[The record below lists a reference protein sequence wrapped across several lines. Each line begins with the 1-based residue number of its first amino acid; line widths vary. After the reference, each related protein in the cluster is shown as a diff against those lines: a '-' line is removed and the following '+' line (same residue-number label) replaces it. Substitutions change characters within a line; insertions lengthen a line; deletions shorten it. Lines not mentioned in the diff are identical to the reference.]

1 MRGHEMNR
9 VSQIILFTAFA
20 IACATV
26 SAPLSAQSAPA
37 SRVPGDMRQDL
48 ADFVETPAV
57 PGYEKDLAAKIRERL
72 KSYSPQT
79 DNIGDVIVTIGSGNP
94 RRLLVAPMDE
104 PGYVVSGITDDGY
117 LRVQRLPQSRD
128 LPLFNEL
135 YAAQPVH
142 LETPDGKW
150 ISGVVAGLSVH
161 LQPGRIDTPKP
172 GDLENFY
179 VDIGAS
185 SREEA
190 RHAGADVLSPL
201 AITRRLG
208 ELGSHSAAAAG
219 IGDRFG
225 DVALVEML
233 RELDP
238 AKLKGTLIVAF
249 VVQQWTGARGLQRIL
264 DELHPDELLYVGRLI
279 SGGTIAGMQ
288 TVRRAPRRELG
299 SGVVLGLTE
308 KGETLTGFP
317 AELEQLGELSKIPVV
332 PDYSAPL
339 ISPSYILA
347 PQLPGR
353 SAHLGIATAWPSTPA
368 EMIDTA
374 DLAKL
379 AQLLHAYAEGSPQS
393 ASVAF
398 PAPHGASER
407 APESKAT
414 AQDALADLVRT
425 YGASGHEEAVRNEIK
440 RHLPD
445 WAKTETDD
453 AGNLIL
459 HVGAAADSASKE
471 AKDSKDSKVPRI
483 LVVAHMDEIGFE
495 VESIGSDGRLQVKW
509 LGGGDLSFFAGHPAL
524 VHSSDGAVHDAIVEL
539 PAGWEQ
545 PDFSWTK
552 SSEATNA
559 TAIRVDVGA
568 HGAADA
574 AKMGI
579 RAGDWVTIP
588 KDYRPLIGS
597 RAIGRSFD
605 DRVGDA
611 ALIGAVWAL
620 GPNLKDRDVTFV
632 WSTREELGLVG
643 AAAIAKR
650 LAAEHRAPDYVFAVD
665 TFVSSDSPLE
675 SQRFADAPLGKGF
688 VIRAV
693 DNSNVVPRDLVERL
707 ISLAR
712 QNKIPVQY
720 GVTGGGNDGAAF
732 TRYGSVDIP
741 LGWPLRYAHSPAE
754 VIDTRDY
761 DALTHIIIAIAKTW

>member
-9 VSQIILFTAFA
+9 ISQIIFFTAFA

-26 SAPLSAQSAPA
+26 SAPLAAQSAPA

-135 YAAQPVH
+135 YAAQPVR
-142 LETPDGKW
+142 LETVDGKW
-150 ISGVVAGLSVH
+150 ISGVVAGLSIH
-161 LQPGRIDTPKP
+161 LQPGREDSPKAS
-172 GDLENFY
+172 DIENFY

-190 RHAGADVLSPL
+190 RRAGADVLSPL
-201 AITRRLG
+201 AIARRLG

-225 DVALVEML
+225 DVALVETL

-238 AKLKGTLIVAF
+238 AKLKGTLTIAF

-288 TVRRAPRRELG
+288 SVRRAPRRELG

-308 KGETLTGFP
+308 KGETLTGFA

-393 ASVAF
+393 APVAF
-398 PAPHGASER
+398 PAPPAASER
-407 APESKAT
+407 APNSKANP
-414 AQDALADLVRT
+414 QDTLADLIRT

-459 HVGAAADSASKE
+459 HVASSPDAKDE
-471 AKDSKDSKVPRI
+471 KDSKTPRI

-524 VHSSDGAVHDAIVEL
+524 VHSSDGTVHDAIVEL
-539 PAGWEQ
+539 PNGWEQ
-545 PDFSWTK
+545 TDFDWSKGT
-552 SSEATNA
+552 ETAGTG
-559 TAIRVDVGA
+559 TAIHVDIGA
-568 HGAADA
+568 HGAADV

-643 AAAIAKR
+643 AAAVAKR
-650 LAAEHRAPDYVFAVD
+650 LAAEHHAPDYVFAVD

-693 DNSNVVPRDLVERL
+693 DNSNVVPRDLVERV
-707 ISLAR
+707 ISLAK
-712 QNKIPVQY
+712 QNKIPIQY

-761 DALTHIIIAIAKTW
+761 DALTHIITAIAKGW

>member
-1 MRGHEMNR
+1 MNR
-9 VSQIILFTAFA
+9 VQAIIFVAAFA
-20 IACATV
+20 IASATM
-26 SAPLSAQSAPA
+26 SAPVHAQSAPA
-37 SRVPGDMRQDL
+37 TRVPGDMRQDL

-57 PGYEKDLAAKIRERL
+57 PGYEKDLATKIRERL
-72 KSYSPQT
+72 KSFSPQT

-104 PGYVVSGITDDGY
+104 PGYVVSAIDDDGY

-128 LPLFNEL
+128 LPLFNDL
-135 YAAQPVH
+135 YAAQPIR
-142 LETPDGKW
+142 LETSDGKW

-172 GDLENFY
+172 SDLENFY

-190 RHAGADVLSPL
+190 RHAGADFLSPL
-201 AITRRLG
+201 AIARHLG
-208 ELGSHSAAAAG
+208 ELGSHSAAAAA

-238 AKLKGTLIVAF
+238 AKMKGTLTVAF
-249 VVQQWTGARGLQRIL
+249 VVQQWTGARGLQRVL
-264 DELHPDELLYVGRLI
+264 DQLHPDELLYVGRLI

-288 TVRRAPRRELG
+288 SVRRAPRRELG
-299 SGVVLGLTE
+299 SGVILGLTE
-308 KGETLTGFP
+308 KGETLTGFA

-353 SAHLGIATAWPSTPA
+353 SAHVGIATAWPSTPA

-393 ASVAF
+393 APVAF
-398 PAPHGASER
+398 PSPHAASEP
-407 APESKAT
+407 APSSKANPQET
-414 AQDALADLVRT
+414 LADLIRT

-440 RHLPD
+440 RHLPE
-445 WAKTETDD
+445 WAKTDTDD

-459 HVGAAADSASKE
+459 HLGAAADSAAKE
-471 AKDSKDSKVPRI
+471 TKDSKESKTPRI

-539 PAGWEQ
+539 PGGWEQ
-545 PDFSWTK
+545 PDFDWTK
-552 SSEATNA
+552 GTETTGSATTG
-559 TAIRVDVGA
+559 TAIHVDVGA
-568 HGAADA
+568 HGAADV

-588 KDYRPLIGS
+588 KEYRPLVGS

-605 DRVGDA
+605 DRVGNA

-620 GPNLKDRDVTFV
+620 GPNFKDRDVTFV
-632 WSTREELGLVG
+632 WSTREELGLLG

-693 DNSNVVPRDLVERL
+693 DNSNVVPHDLVERL

-712 QNKIPVQY
+712 QNKIPIQY

-761 DALTHIIIAIAKTW
+761 DALTHIITAIAKSW

>member
-1 MRGHEMNR
+1 MNR
-9 VSQIILFTAFA
+9 VSAIIVFAAFA
-20 IACATV
+20 IT
-26 SAPLSAQSAPA
+26 SAAMSSPVAAQSGPA

-48 ADFVETPAV
+48 TDFVETPAV

-72 KSYSPQT
+72 KSFSPQT

-94 RRLLVAPMDE
+94 HRMLAAPMDE
-104 PGYVVSGITDDGY
+104 PGYVVSGVTDEGY

-135 YAAQPVH
+135 YTAQPVR
-142 LETPDGKW
+142 LETAEGKW
-150 ISGVVAGLSVH
+150 ISGAVAGLSVH
-161 LQPGRIDTPKP
+161 LQPGRAETPEATDIDN
-172 GDLENFY
+172 LY
-179 VDIGAS
+179 VDVGAS
-185 SREEA
+185 SPEEA
-190 RHAGADVLSPL
+190 RRAGADILSPL
-201 AITRRLG
+201 AIVRHLG
-208 ELGSHSAAAAG
+208 ELGSHAAAAG

-238 AKLKGTLIVAF
+238 AKVKGTLTVAF
-249 VVQQWTGARGLQRIL
+249 VVQQWTGSRGLQRIL
-264 DELHPDELLYVGRLI
+264 DQLHPDELLYIGRLI

-317 AELEQLGELSKIPVV
+317 AEIEQLGELSKIPVV
-332 PDYSAPL
+332 TDYSAPL
-339 ISPSYILA
+339 ISPGYLLA

-353 SAHLGIATAWPSTPA
+353 SVHLGIATAWSSTPA
-368 EMIDTA
+368 EIIDTA

-379 AQLLHAYAEGSPQS
+379 AQLLHAYVEGSPQS
-393 ASVAF
+393 SPVAY
-398 PAPHGASER
+398 PSPNAISER
-407 APESKAT
+407 APSSKAN
-414 AQDALADLVRT
+414 AQDTLADLIRT

-459 HVGAAADSASKE
+459 HVATSLD
-471 AKDSKDSKVPRI
+471 AKDPKVARI

-495 VESIGSDGRLQVKW
+495 VESIAGDGRLQVKW
-509 LGGGDLSFFAGHPAL
+509 LGGGELRFFAGHPAL
-524 VHSSDGAVHDAIVEL
+524 VHSSDGTVHDAIVEL
-539 PAGWEQ
+539 PSGWEQ
-545 PDFSWTK
+545 PNFEWPKDSDT
-552 SSEATNA
+552 S

-568 HGAADA
+568 RSAADA
-574 AKMGI
+574 AKMGV

-643 AAAIAKR
+643 AAAVAKR

-693 DNSNVVPRDLVERL
+693 DNSNVVPRALVERL
-707 ISLAR
+707 IALAK

-732 TRYGSVDIP
+732 TRYGSVDIA

-754 VIDTRDY
+754 VIDTRDF
-761 DALTHIIIAIAKTW
+761 DALTHIITAIARSW

>member
-9 VSQIILFTAFA
+9 LLQIVFVAAFA
-20 IACATV
+20 SACVAV
-26 SAPLSAQSAPA
+26 SAPLAAQSAPA

-104 PGYVVSGITDDGY
+104 PGYVVSSITDDGY

-135 YAAQPVH
+135 YAAQPVR
-142 LETPDGKW
+142 LETADGKW
-150 ISGVVAGLSVH
+150 ISGAVAGLSVH
-161 LQPGRIDTPKP
+161 LQPGRADTPQSS
-172 GDLENFY
+172 DIENFY
-179 VDIGAS
+179 VDIGAN

-190 RHAGADVLSPL
+190 RHAGADILSPL
-201 AITRRLG
+201 AIARHLG
-208 ELGSHSAAAAG
+208 ELGSHSAAAAA

-238 AKLKGTLIVAF
+238 AKLKGTLTVAF

-264 DELHPDELLYVGRLI
+264 DQLHPDELLYVGRLI

-308 KGETLTGFP
+308 KGETLIGFP

-353 SAHLGIATAWPSTPA
+353 SAHVGIATAWPSTPA

-379 AQLLHAYAEGSPQS
+379 AQLLHAYAKGSPQS
-393 ASVAF
+393 APVAF
-398 PAPHGASER
+398 PAPPATIER
-407 APESKAT
+407 APNAKAN
-414 AQDALADLVRT
+414 AQDALADLIRT

-459 HVGAAADSASKE
+459 HVASSPDAKDE
-471 AKDSKDSKVPRI
+471 KDSKTPRI

-524 VHSSDGAVHDAIVEL
+524 VHSSDGAVHNAIVEL
-539 PAGWEQ
+539 PGGWEQ

-552 SSEATNA
+552 GSETTNA

-568 HGAADA
+568 HGAADV

-643 AAAIAKR
+643 AAAVAKR
-650 LAAEHRAPDYVFAVD
+650 LAAEHHVPDYVFAVD

-693 DNSNVVPRDLVERL
+693 DNSNIVPRDLVERL
-707 ISLAR
+707 ISLAK
-712 QNKIPVQY
+712 QNKIPIQY

-732 TRYGSVDIP
+732 TRDGSVDIA

-761 DALTHIIIAIAKTW
+761 DALTHIITAIAKSW

>member
-9 VSQIILFTAFA
+9 LLQIVFVAAFA
-20 IACATV
+20 SACVAV
-26 SAPLSAQSAPA
+26 SAPLAAQSAPA

-104 PGYVVSGITDDGY
+104 PGYVVSSITDDGY

-135 YAAQPVH
+135 YAAQPVR
-142 LETPDGKW
+142 LETADGKW
-150 ISGVVAGLSVH
+150 ISGAVAGLSVH
-161 LQPGRIDTPKP
+161 LQPGRADTPQSS
-172 GDLENFY
+172 DIENFY
-179 VDIGAS
+179 VDIGAN

-190 RHAGADVLSPL
+190 RHAGADILSPL
-201 AITRRLG
+201 AIARHLG
-208 ELGSHSAAAAG
+208 ELGSHSAAAAA

-238 AKLKGTLIVAF
+238 AKLKGTLTVAF

-264 DELHPDELLYVGRLI
+264 DQLHPDELLYVGRLI

-308 KGETLTGFP
+308 KGETLIGFP

-353 SAHLGIATAWPSTPA
+353 SAHVGIATAWPSTPA

-393 ASVAF
+393 APVAF
-398 PAPHGASER
+398 PAPPATIER
-407 APESKAT
+407 APNAKAN
-414 AQDALADLVRT
+414 AQDALADLIRT

-459 HVGAAADSASKE
+459 HVASSPDAKDE
-471 AKDSKDSKVPRI
+471 KDSKTPRI

-524 VHSSDGAVHDAIVEL
+524 VHSSDGAVHNAIVEL
-539 PAGWEQ
+539 PGGWEQ

-552 SSEATNA
+552 GSETTNA

-568 HGAADA
+568 HGAADV

-588 KDYRPLIGS
+588 KEYRPLIGS

-643 AAAIAKR
+643 AAAVAKR
-650 LAAEHRAPDYVFAVD
+650 LAAEHHVPDYVFAVD

-693 DNSNVVPRDLVERL
+693 DNSNIVPRDLVERL
-707 ISLAR
+707 ISLAK
-712 QNKIPVQY
+712 QNKIPIQY

-732 TRYGSVDIP
+732 TRDGSVDIA

-761 DALTHIIIAIAKTW
+761 DALTHIITAIAKSW

>member
-1 MRGHEMNR
+1 M
-9 VSQIILFTAFA
+9 
-20 IACATV
+20 
-26 SAPLSAQSAPA
+26 QS
-37 SRVPGDMRQDL
+37 
-48 ADFVETPAV
+48 
-57 PGYEKDLAAKIRERL
+57 
-72 KSYSPQT
+72 
-79 DNIGDVIVTIGSGNP
+79 
-94 RRLLVAPMDE
+94 
-104 PGYVVSGITDDGY
+104 
-117 LRVQRLPQSRD
+117 
-128 LPLFNEL
+128 
-135 YAAQPVH
+135 
-142 LETPDGKW
+142 
-150 ISGVVAGLSVH
+150 
-161 LQPGRIDTPKP
+161 
-172 GDLENFY
+172 
-179 VDIGAS
+179 
-185 SREEA
+185 
-190 RHAGADVLSPL
+190 
-201 AITRRLG
+201 
-208 ELGSHSAAAAG
+208 
-219 IGDRFG
+219 
-225 DVALVEML
+225 
-233 RELDP
+233 
-238 AKLKGTLIVAF
+238 
-249 VVQQWTGARGLQRIL
+249 
-264 DELHPDELLYVGRLI
+264 
-279 SGGTIAGMQ
+279 
-288 TVRRAPRRELG
+288 VRRAPRRELG

-308 KGETLTGFP
+308 KGETLTGFA

-393 ASVAF
+393 APVAF
-398 PAPHGASER
+398 PAPPAASER
-407 APESKAT
+407 APNSKANP
-414 AQDALADLVRT
+414 QDTLADLIRT

-459 HVGAAADSASKE
+459 HVASSPDAKDE
-471 AKDSKDSKVPRI
+471 KDSKTPRI

-524 VHSSDGAVHDAIVEL
+524 VHSSDGTVHDAIVEL
-539 PAGWEQ
+539 PNGWEQ
-545 PDFSWTK
+545 TDFDWSKGT
-552 SSEATNA
+552 ETAGTG
-559 TAIRVDVGA
+559 TAIHVDIGA
-568 HGAADA
+568 HGAADV

-643 AAAIAKR
+643 AAAVAKR
-650 LAAEHRAPDYVFAVD
+650 LAAEHHAPDYVFAVD

-693 DNSNVVPRDLVERL
+693 DNSNVVPRDLVERV
-707 ISLAR
+707 ISLAK
-712 QNKIPVQY
+712 QNKIPIQY

-761 DALTHIIIAIAKTW
+761 DALTHIITAIAKSW

>member
-1 MRGHEMNR
+1 MNR
-9 VSQIILFTAFA
+9 LLQIVFVAAFA
-20 IACATV
+20 SACVAV
-26 SAPLSAQSAPA
+26 SAPLAAQSAPA

-104 PGYVVSGITDDGY
+104 PGYVVSSITDDGY

-135 YAAQPVH
+135 YAAQPVR
-142 LETPDGKW
+142 LETADGKW
-150 ISGVVAGLSVH
+150 ISGAVAGLSVH
-161 LQPGRIDTPKP
+161 LQPGRADTPQSS
-172 GDLENFY
+172 DIENFY
-179 VDIGAS
+179 VDIGAN

-190 RHAGADVLSPL
+190 RHAGADILSPL
-201 AITRRLG
+201 AIARHLG
-208 ELGSHSAAAAG
+208 ELGSHSAAAAA

-238 AKLKGTLIVAF
+238 AKLKGTLTVAF

-264 DELHPDELLYVGRLI
+264 DQLHPDELLYVGRLI

-308 KGETLTGFP
+308 KGETLIGFP

-353 SAHLGIATAWPSTPA
+353 SAHVGIATAWPSTPA

-393 ASVAF
+393 APVAF
-398 PAPHGASER
+398 PAPPATIER
-407 APESKAT
+407 APNAKAN
-414 AQDALADLVRT
+414 AQDALADLIRT

-459 HVGAAADSASKE
+459 HVASSPDAKDE
-471 AKDSKDSKVPRI
+471 KDSKTPRI

-524 VHSSDGAVHDAIVEL
+524 VHSSDGAVHNAIVEL
-539 PAGWEQ
+539 PGGWEQ

-552 SSEATNA
+552 GSETTNA

-568 HGAADA
+568 HGAADV

-588 KDYRPLIGS
+588 KEYRPLIGS

-643 AAAIAKR
+643 AAAVAKR
-650 LAAEHRAPDYVFAVD
+650 LAAEHHVPDYVFAVD

-693 DNSNVVPRDLVERL
+693 DNSNIVPRDLVERL
-707 ISLAR
+707 ISLAK
-712 QNKIPVQY
+712 QNKIPIQY

-732 TRYGSVDIP
+732 TRDGSVDIA

-761 DALTHIIIAIAKTW
+761 DALTHIITAIAKSW